1 MGIRSSLGSIA
12 EFKPI
17 ALGKSSGQTMKRD
30 RHRGRRGWTGIAREP
45 LLP

>member
-17 ALGKSSGQTMKRD
+17 ALSKSSGQTMKRD
-30 RHRGRRGWTGIAREP
+30 NNRGRRDWTGIAREP